1 MESPTST
8 WRNLIRF
15 QDQLSKEHYGDAD
28 TTDLDK
34 LIGSRVPTFE
44 GPFNNLHPTGSSA
57 VVHKLL
63 SPVPSPPLIVCVGLN
78 YADHAREANLSIPPN
93 PVIFTKPAGKKAGF
107 VLIDESLDAVT
118 GPVSDI
124 LVPSEARHLDYEPE
138 LMVIYTISSQAE
150 LCVVISRTGKNIPEE
165 KAYDYILG
173 FTAGNDISSR
183 FWQRQPYSGGQFCYA
198 KSFDTFAPLGPTL
211 LHPSQLPRGEHLDIK
226 TFVNGEKRQDSNTGE
241 MIFNV
246 EKIIAHASYGTTL
259 RAGTVIM
266 TGTPAGVAAKLP
278 GQPWLKHGDIVEV
291 EIGRVGRI
299 KNQIV
304 FE

>member
-1 MESPTST
+1 MTSPLST

-15 QDQLSKEHYGDAD
+15 QDQLSKEHYGDAETID
-28 TTDLDK
+28 PDR
-34 LIGSRVPTFE
+34 LIGSRVPTFK
-44 GPFNNLHPTGSSA
+44 GPLNDLHATGGSA
-57 VVHKLL
+57 IVQKLL
-63 SPVPSPPLIVCVGLN
+63 SPIPSPPLIICVGLN

-93 PVIFTKPAGKKAGF
+93 PVIFTKPA
-107 VLIDESLDAVT
+107 DAVT

-124 LVPSEARHLDYEPE
+124 LVPAEAKYLDYE
-138 LMVIYTISSQAE
+138 AE

-211 LHPSQLPRGEHLDIK
+211 LHPSQLPRGESLDVK
-226 TFVNGEKRQDSNTGE
+226 TFVNGDKRQKSNTGE
-241 MIFNV
+241 MIFSV

-266 TGTPAGVAAKLP
+266 TGTPAGIAAKMP
-278 GQPWLKHGDIVEV
+278 GEPWLKHGDIVEV
-291 EIGRVGRI
+291 EIGRIGRI

-304 FE
+304 FT